1 MNAEKRDAINHV
13 CTGKLE
19 GKLIMK
25 KRSKGCLITL
35 AVIVVVLVGIRIS
48 LNLYVAKIVNQQL
61 AQRLETEASIGGI
74 KISLLRGKVTL
85 KDLVIK
91 EPLKG
96 EQENLIAI
104 GSLGVDVS
112 LLSFLSDTI
121 EIQNVNLKDAY
132 INIVTPSTNLYNF
145 MMILP
150 NDTNMMN
157 VAIEDVDQ
165 IVTNDVEAVG
175 EEVEKA
181 SKSILVEK
189 VNIDNLNVTYKDYN
203 LCKPPLFVDLRHIDA
218 NVKNLVLNG
227 NPDDKLHSKFD
238 LTGEIMQKKN
248 TGYLGIW
255 AETAIFGSEGKIPAV
270 NAIVAVNGLN
280 LDNYEQI
287 IPMGVTASLGG
298 SILDIRVD
306 ASVAQGYLSVN
317 AKIMTV
323 SGKFEVTVGGTPSN
337 PSMSMTDILTALG
350 MHGLMSLANPIV
362 NVGSAGLKVGGA
374 TVDTGVAVVSGAGK
388 AVGNIGKGLF
398 NTVKSTAQGDFKD
411 AGSSLLKT
419 GTGTVGDVF
428 VTVTNTAGTAA
439 GGVADS
445 GGALIN
451 QNSIKKWQTGVEAR
465 KDAVWLK
472 APEDLKKMAYPKKV
486 K

>member
-1 MNAEKRDAINHV
+1 
-13 CTGKLE
+13 
-19 GKLIMK
+19 MK

-61 AQRLETEASIGGI
+61 AQRLETEASVGEV
-74 KISLLRGKVTL
+74 KISLLRGKVIV
-85 KDLVIK
+85 KNFVIK
-91 EPLKG
+91 ESLEG

-104 GSLGVDVS
+104 GKLSVDVS
-112 LLSFLSDTI
+112 LLSLLSDTI
-121 EIQNVNLKDAY
+121 DIQNVTIKDTY
-132 INIVTPSTNLYNF
+132 INVVTPSKNFYNF
-145 MMILP
+145 MMVIP
-150 NDTNMMN
+150 KGTNMLN
-157 VAIEDVDQ
+157 AAVEDVEQ
-165 IVTNDVEAVG
+165 TVTNDVEAVG

-203 LCKPPLFVDLRHIDA
+203 LCKPPLFVDLRNINA
-218 NVKNLVLNG
+218 NIKNLLLNG
-227 NPDDKLHSKFD
+227 VPDDKLHSKLD

-255 AETAIFGSEGKIPAV
+255 AETAIFGLEGKIPAV

-287 IPMGVTASLGG
+287 IPTGVTTSLGG
-298 SILDIRVD
+298 SILDAWVD

-350 MHGLMSLANPIV
+350 MRGLMSLANPIV
-362 NVGSAGLKVGGA
+362 NVGNAGVKVGGA

-398 NTVKSTAQGDFKD
+398 NTVKSTAKGDFKD

-428 VTVTNTAGTAA
+428 ITVTNTAGTAA
-439 GGVADS
+439 GGVMDS

-486 K
+486 E